1 MKSKPKENSNKNKN
15 SNSKLFIK
23 EMFVFNAVCNLVVA
37 PISFV
42 IYILTGGYGNT
53 LFFIFLSINI
63 LLIMADF
70 FIGRFYNKKS
80 YKTILIYFLLLTVV
94 GLVLCIFDY
103 LAQTVIPPSILTNY
117 AQLTYSALD
126 ISSLPLAI
134 QNFSANTSQM
144 LDNILTLCAPIIVE
158 NIFKLIAFLLGNR
171 ARKNDNG
178 KK

>member
-15 SNSKLFIK
+15 SDAKLFIK

-42 IYILTGGYGNT
+42 IYVLTGGYGNT

-80 YKTILIYFLLLTVV
+80 YKIILIYFLLLTVV

-117 AQLTYSALD
+117 AQMTFC
-126 ISSLPLAI
+126 SLPFAI
-134 QNFSANTSQM
+134 PNCFANTSQT
-144 LDNILTLCAPIIVE
+144 LDNIVTLCAPIIVE

-171 ARKNDNG
+171 ARKNDND